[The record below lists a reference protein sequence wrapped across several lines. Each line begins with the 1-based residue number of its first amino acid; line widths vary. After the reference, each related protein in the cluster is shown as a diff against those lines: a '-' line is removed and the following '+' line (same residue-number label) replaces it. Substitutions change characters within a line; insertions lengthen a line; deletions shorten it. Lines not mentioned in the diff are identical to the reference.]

1 MDCPLCLE
9 TLHIDFKLN
18 CGHAMHPDC
27 LKNHFLQECPL
38 CRSPQHI
45 IKVIGTK
52 PSETLDLT
60 ELVFD
65 ESDSSTDLDEFDL
78 DDENDKLDGV
88 LGMLEPDLKIVVDG
102 PMYEFREFD
111 LEFINQFT
119 RKSANNQHEV
129 IALREALYRL
139 KTGGNDM
146 DINDSDNE
154 YNYNYNSD
162 NEYYTNQIC
171 LY

>member
-60 ELVFD
+60 EIIFD
-65 ESDSSTDLDEFDL
+65 ESDDSIDLNENDL
-78 DDENDKLDGV
+78 DDEN
-88 LGMLEPDLKIVVDG
+88 DLKIVVDG

-119 RKSANNQHEV
+119 RKSVNDQHEM
-129 IALREALYRL
+129 IALRKALYRL
-139 KTGGNDM
+139 KTGGD
-146 DINDSDNE
+146 DIDDSDNE
-154 YNYNYNSD
+154 YEYEYGYEYNSD
-162 NEYYTNQIC
+162 NEYTNQIC